1 MLNVSNA
8 MPKSCC
14 NLKHILKH
22 NLKHIIL
29 VGETLESVKA
39 TDLKEKHQIAL
50 PQNHSSNGQVP
61 CQDH

>member
-1 MLNVSNA
+1 MLQSQTH
-8 MPKSCC
+8 S
-14 NLKHILKH
+14 
-22 NLKHIIL
+22 
-29 VGETLESVKA
+29 ETQSQTPYSSWSVKS